1 MSMKTILV
9 PTEKH
14 DTIDAVLQTA
24 VLFANRYGSYIE
36 GVPLR
41 PAYTEFAAIDVY
53 AGAPLPRPP
62 SEDRELAQEA
72 RGLFEAA
79 MQSGRVPRAG
89 PDRKGPSFGWKESEL
104 MSEGHLA
111 SVARVFDITMFGRP
125 SATGVAPRMSSL
137 EATLFE
143 SGRPILIVP
152 ARAPKTIGETM
163 VIAWN
168 RSTETANTT
177 AHAMPL
183 LAKAKRVVVLT
194 VEGQGGTVPGPSGRM
209 LVENLRSND
218 IAAEELS
225 VQAGRRP
232 AGEVMLS
239 EATRIGCDLL
249 VKGAYTQSRL
259 RQMIFG
265 GATSHILSAAELPVF
280 MTH

>member
-1 MSMKTILV
+1 MTMKTVLV

-14 DTIDAVLQTA
+14 DCIDVVLETA
-24 VLFANRYGSYIE
+24 ALFAQQFGSYLE

-53 AGAPLPRPP
+53 AGAPLPRPH

-79 MQSGRVPRAG
+79 MQRAQISRAG
-89 PDRKGPSFGWKESEL
+89 PDRQGPSFGWKESEL

-111 SVARVFDITMFGRP
+111 SIARVFDLTVFGRP
-125 SATGVAPRMSSL
+125 SATGIAPRMSSL

-152 ARAPKTIGETM
+152 PRVPKSIGQTM

-183 LAKAKRVVVLT
+183 LARAKRVVVLT
-194 VEGQGGTVPGPSGRM
+194 VEGGGGTVPGPSGR
-209 LVENLRSND
+209 LLAENLQSNG
-218 IAAEELS
+218 IAAEDLT
-225 VQAGRRP
+225 VQAGKRG
-232 AGEVMLS
+232 AGEVILS
-239 EATRIGCDLL
+239 EASKLGCDLL

-265 GATSHILSAAELPVF
+265 GATSHILSATELPVF